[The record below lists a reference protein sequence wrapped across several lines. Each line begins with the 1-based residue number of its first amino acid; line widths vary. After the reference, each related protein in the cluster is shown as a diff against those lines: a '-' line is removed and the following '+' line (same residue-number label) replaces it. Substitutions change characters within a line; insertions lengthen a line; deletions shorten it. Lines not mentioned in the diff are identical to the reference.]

1 VAEPG
6 ALAVLDACVR
16 GLGGD
21 DRPGQRLLTEAVAAA
36 FTDSHHLVAQAPTG
50 SGKSLAYLA
59 PAVASGRATVVATAT
74 LALQDQL
81 WRKDL
86 PLVAEQGGIPFE
98 AAVLKGR
105 AQYLCLARLRG
116 AVGGDA
122 LFDERPG
129 PDFAAVLTR
138 LERFAA
144 ETETGDASDAA
155 VTPEVWRS
163 VSCGP
168 NECPG
173 AARCPAGEDCFAEHA
188 RRRADGADILV
199 VNHALYLAHLAAG
212 GTLLPH
218 HEVVIVDEAHAF
230 ADTATRALGSEVA
243 PGGVRH
249 LAARLRAAGTPGAD
263 ADAVAETA
271 DRLEDAVGD
280 VDGRVDPTDGRLA
293 GVLAAVAERIATAAA
308 RLDQK
313 TDAPRAAQTARLAA
327 ARLDAVRRIQAPR
340 LDDVVWVEG
349 GDRPV
354 LRLAPVDVG
363 SRLAPLLFAHQTCV
377 LLSATLGPGPRFEPF
392 TGRLGLEPTA
402 DAATDLGYLAA
413 RVESPFDVRGQS
425 LLYVP
430 RTMPDPRRDGWADA
444 AGEELC
450 ALVTAAGGRTLV
462 LCTSRRAVERFAA
475 LLRDRTDHPVLAQ
488 GDAANAA
495 LLDRFAAEETSCL
508 VATRAFWQGVDVPG
522 PACVLVVIDRVPFT
536 RPDDPLE
543 QARRE
548 AVERAG
554 GSGFRDVDL
563 PAAALVLAQGAGRLL
578 RHRDDRGV
586 VAVLDSRLATAGYRR
601 VLLEA
606 LPPMR
611 RTVERQDV
619 VEFLQAPGAA

>member
-6 ALAVLDACVR
+6 ALAVLDQCVR

-36 FTDSHHLVAQAPTG
+36 FDDSHHLVAQAPTG

-86 PLVAEQGGIPFE
+86 PLVAEQSGIPFE

-105 AQYLCLARLRG
+105 AQYLCLARLRA
-116 AVGGDA
+116 AVGGEA

-129 PDFAAVLTR
+129 PDLAAELTR

-144 ETETGDASDAA
+144 DSETGDASDADVA
-155 VTPEVWRS
+155 PGVWRA

-218 HEVVIVDEAHAF
+218 HEVVIVDEAHAL
-230 ADTATRALGSEVA
+230 ADTATRALGNEVA
-243 PGGVRH
+243 PGGLRH
-249 LAARLRAAGTPGAD
+249 LAARLRGAGGPAAD
-263 ADAVAETA
+263 ADAVAEA
-271 DRLEDAVGD
+271 AERLDDVLGD
-280 VDGRVDPTDGRLA
+280 LDGRVDPTEERLA
-293 GVLAAVAERIATAAA
+293 GVLAAAAERIATAAG
-308 RLDQK
+308 RVDQRG
-313 TDAPRAAQTARLAA
+313 DAPRATQTARLAA
-327 ARLDAVRRIQAPR
+327 ARLDAVRRVQAPR
-340 LDDVVWVEG
+340 SDEVAWVEG
-349 GDRPV
+349 GERPV

-363 SRLAPLLFAHQTCV
+363 SRLAPLLFAHHTCV

-392 TGRLGLEPTA
+392 ARRVGLEPTA
-402 DAATDLGYLAA
+402 DAAAERGYLAA

-430 RTMPDPRRDGWADA
+430 RALPDPRRDTWADA

-450 ALVTAAGGRTLV
+450 ALVAAAGGRALV

-495 LLDRFAAEETSCL
+495 LLERFAAEETSCL

-548 AVERAG
+548 AVEAAG

-611 RTVERQDV
+611 RTVERQAV
-619 VEFLQAPGAA
+619 VEFLQAGGAT

>member
-86 PLVAEQGGIPFE
+86 PLVAEQSGIPFE

-402 DAATDLGYLAA
+402 DAATDLGYLAV

>member
-129 PDFAAVLTR
+129 PDFAAVLAR

-230 ADTATRALGSEVA
+230 ADTATRALGTEVA

-402 DAATDLGYLAA
+402 DAATDLGYLAV